1 MGHWPGRPPFI
12 TETGMRPDYFGNDC
26 DMQLPIFS
34 VIGRGPT
41 GDTLSVEENPDNDES
56 QGVFKLNYVNERTS
70 EVVYTTPNLHFGVM
84 SITQSPS
91 DPKPGQ
97 LSTLLV
103 SVKRDGK
110 VVSYGLTIPPGARG
124 ALTWL
129 ATGEPITH
137 TASGLYTFGDNQLS
151 VQFQKPDKTY
161 IPDYNDIVVF
171 TEIKPHSTTIHYGVI
186 VAVNADNVV
195 VYSKQHFDI
204 DLPWIGENGN
214 WWVGDKDTGHPAR
227 GPKGDTGDQGPQGI
241 QGPPGADGAPAG
253 FGTPTATVDGSTGT
267 PSVTVEASGPDTAKV
282 FAFAFTGLK
291 GETGAKGDTG
301 DAGPQGP
308 PGENG
313 QQGPAGAVGAPGEP
327 GASYRACTVNLTA
340 NTQVSTSNIVPSAGI
355 QVGDLLCDPTGA
367 VFPVA
372 SLGEGTVQTGAA
384 TGQNLRGPQ
393 GAQGPAGA
401 DGQDGKGVTILG
413 SYDSEEALE
422 EAHPTGNN
430 GDAYLVQGDLYVWD
444 SNSSSWKNVGTIQGP
459 AGKDGAQGP
468 KGEQGPQGPAGA
480 DGAPG
485 QAATITGATA
495 TIDSTSGTP
504 SVVVTAGGTE
514 QARSFAFAFSGL
526 KGEQGEQGP
535 QGEPG
540 AKGDTGEQGPAGA
553 DGSDATVTAGNGIA
567 VSSGQVSV
575 KLAASSG
582 LSASKSGLAIDFA
595 SDEDFKAYMGI
606 S

>member
-1 MGHWPGRPPFI
+1 MAAEWAYKGCI
-12 TETGMRPDYFGNDC
+12 K
-26 DMQLPIFS
+26 
-34 VIGRGPT
+34 GP
-41 GDTLSVEENPDNDES
+41 
-56 QGVFKLNYVNERTS
+56 QGLQG
-70 EVVYTTPNLHFGVM
+70 P
-84 SITQSPS
+84 Q
-91 DPKPGQ
+91 
-97 LSTLLV
+97 
-103 SVKRDGK
+103 
-110 VVSYGLTIPPGARG
+110 
-124 ALTWL
+124 
-129 ATGEPITH
+129 GE
-137 TASGLYTFGDNQLS
+137 
-151 VQFQKPDKTY
+151 
-161 IPDYNDIVVF
+161 
-171 TEIKPHSTTIHYGVI
+171 
-186 VAVNADNVV
+186 
-195 VYSKQHFDI
+195 
-204 DLPWIGENGN
+204 
-214 WWVGDKDTGHPAR
+214 
-227 GPKGDTGDQGPQGI
+227 KGDTGDQGPQGI
-241 QGPPGADGAPAG
+241 QGPPGADGAQGPAGADGTSAG

-340 NTQVSTSNIVPSAGI
+340 NTQVSTSNIVPSVGI

-372 SLGEGTVQTGAA
+372 SLGEDTVQTGAA

-468 KGEQGPQGPAGA
+468 QGEQGPQGPAGA

-514 QARSFAFAFSGL
+514 QARSFAFSFSGL

-540 AKGDTGEQGPAGA
+540 AKGDTGEQGRAGA

-575 KLAASSG
+575 KLASNSG
-582 LSASKSGLAIDFA
+582 LSATASGLAIDFA
-595 SDEDFKAYMGI
+595 SDADFKAYMGI